1 MEDKFAVLIPQTTQ
15 IGIDT
20 WHDSYSTL
28 VVSNKLTFEEIVN
41 EVRKISKTVKVEN
54 LHFTTIITPTP

>member
-20 WHDSYSTL
+20 AFFFLKLAGNVLRLCVRWRP
-28 VVSNKLTFEEIVN
+28 NKD
-41 EVRKISKTVKVEN
+41 
-54 LHFTTIITPTP
+54 